1 MVEFWLCFV
10 PLFVAVDVVGVLPL
24 YIGMTGE
31 LERRQRQR
39 ILFQSLVTACVV
51 AFLFL
56 AAGPVLLKTIG
67 VTVSDFM
74 VAGGILLLVLSLTD
88 MATGEKRRRAV
99 DTETM
104 GAVPIGVPLI
114 TGPAVL
120 TTSLL
125 LANEYGIFLT
135 GASLL
140 LNIAI
145 AGIVFAFA
153 EPISRILGNAGSRIL
168 SKVASLFMASIAV
181 MLVRKGIIT
190 IIRAAAG
197 G

>member
-1 MVEFWLCFV
+1 MVKFWLCFV
-10 PLFVAVDVVGVLPL
+10 PLFVAVDVVGVLPF
-24 YIGMTGE
+24 YIGMTGD
-31 LERRQRQR
+31 LERRQRR
-39 ILFQSLVTACVV
+39 NILVQSLITACAV
-51 AFLFL
+51 AFVFL
-56 AAGPVLLKTIG
+56 AAGPFLLKTIG

-74 VAGGILLLVLSLTD
+74 VAGGILLFVLSLTD
-88 MATGEKRRRAV
+88 MVTGEKRQRSV
-99 DTETM
+99 DPATM

-120 TTSLL
+120 TTSML

-135 GASLL
+135 GISLL
-140 LNIAI
+140 LNIAF

-168 SKVASLFMASIAV
+168 SKIASLFMASIAV
-181 MLVRKGIIT
+181 MLVRKGIIA
-190 IIRAAAG
+190 IIREAAG